1 MTVLELLAS
10 QAAISLENAA
20 LYTDLQ
26 RSEAFLT
33 LGQKIS
39 HTGTFG
45 WSVASGEFYW
55 SEENY
60 NILEYDRSV
69 QPSAERAIQRM
80 HPDDRETA
88 RRKLD
93 AAMREGKDIDS
104 QHRLL
109 MPDGKVKHVHATGR
123 AVNTGSLDFVGAVRD
138 VTERVRAE
146 ETLHQAHA
154 DLAHVTRVATLNAM
168 TASIGHEV
176 RQPLSGILTSAHT
189 CLRMLAADPPN
200 LAGAAETARRTIR
213 DAERASDV
221 IKRLRAMFAKNAPT
235 MEMVNLNDAAS
246 EVIALCAGELQ
257 RGHAILQTDFA
268 GDLPTFYAD
277 RIQLQ
282 QVILNLL
289 LNAADA
295 MAEIE
300 DRPRELLVRTA
311 LDDDGNIKLAVRDAG
326 TGVDPLSVQ
335 KLFEAFYTTKTN
347 GMGVGLS
354 ICQSII
360 ASHDGRLWGEANDG
374 PGATFSF
381 SIPIKDGGAEAAI
394 ASGLTGHP

>member
-1 MTVLELLAS
+1 M
-10 QAAISLENAA
+10 
-20 LYTDLQ
+20 
-26 RSEAFLT
+26 
-33 LGQKIS
+33 
-39 HTGTFG
+39 
-45 WSVASGEFYW
+45 
-55 SEENY
+55 
-60 NILEYDRSV
+60 
-69 QPSAERAIQRM
+69 
-80 HPDDRETA
+80 
-88 RRKLD
+88 
-93 AAMREGKDIDS
+93 
-104 QHRLL
+104 
-109 MPDGKVKHVHATGR
+109 
-123 AVNTGSLDFVGAVRD
+123 NTGSLDFVGAVRD